1 MLAQLAPLV
10 PLIRAFVIEAESTGA
25 SGTEKRDAVVAA
37 IEAMW
42 PELQARIK
50 ELRGLDFDDI
60 APYVETIAGGVVAV
74 FNSVFGQVWQFVS
87 YLVTKAEDWSGFD
100 LDGDGAVG
108 TQPFP
113 LEPVE

>member
-37 IEAMW
+37 VEAMW

-50 ELRGLDFDDI
+50 ELRGLDFEDV

-74 FNSVFGQVWQFVS
+74 FNSVFGQVWEFVS
-87 YLVTKAEDWSGFD
+87 YLVNTAEGWTGID
-100 LDGDGAVG
+100 LDGDGDIAD
-108 TQPFP
+108 QPFP